1 MTAEPEV
8 LLYGTEVILLVD
20 DDEMIRVFGKTVLER
35 FGYAV
40 YVASDGF
47 EGLEILK
54 RERGRIQLVV
64 LDLLLPGMSGRDV
77 YDRIREMQADI
88 PIVLTSGLDYNDAKE
103 SFGDLSRERYIVK
116 PFSIYHLS
124 QAVRHVLD
132 NPYEP

>member
-1 MTAEPEV
+1 
-8 LLYGTEVILLVD
+8 
-20 DDEMIRVFGKTVLER
+20 LER

-54 RERGRIQLVV
+54 RERGRIRLVV